1 MTQKPD
7 DSASEQGLQAISQ
20 IIFGEPA
27 SKANSRKVVRI
38 GGMSRLIKSSKALK
52 YSDMF
57 KQQCRQLETLMTG
70 DLRVTMWI
78 YYASRRPDLDES
90 LILDLMQGLIYE
102 NDRQVK
108 EKHIYWGLD
117 PEKPRTEIIV
127 ECIPSVS
134 PKKSPARG
142 GARRERQLQKQYR
155 LENLRLQYKS
165 SPCKLTYIFTCCC
178 TFKRVAKVLPERQV
192 RRVRLVQPDTQDTQV

>member
-1 MTQKPD
+1 MLSPEVFMIRNPD
-7 DSASEQGLQAISQ
+7 DSASENGLQAISQ

-52 YSDMF
+52 YSEMF
-57 KQQCRQLETLMTG
+57 KRQCSPLGQLMTG
-70 DLRVTMWI
+70 DLRVIMRI

-127 ECIPSVS
+127 ECIPPVS
-134 PKKSPARG
+134 PKEKPRTGRG
-142 GARRERQLQKQYR
+142 KKREA
-155 LENLRLQYKS
+155 
-165 SPCKLTYIFTCCC
+165 T
-178 TFKRVAKVLPERQV
+178 A
-192 RRVRLVQPDTQDTQV
+192 